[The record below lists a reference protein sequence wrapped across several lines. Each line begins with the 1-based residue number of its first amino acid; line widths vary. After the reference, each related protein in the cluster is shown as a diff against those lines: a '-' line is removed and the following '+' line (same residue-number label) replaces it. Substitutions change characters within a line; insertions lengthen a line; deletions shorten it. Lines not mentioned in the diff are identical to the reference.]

1 MSKYESRIERWRP
14 RSPTLQEVEKW
25 LDRYPDLAEKELAA
39 LIRQF
44 RSLSIVDKAVIMGD
58 MRLSKKLTL
67 FYRHHEPDLQTPVAG
82 IVLFILLPAVLAV
95 AGVRLFLG

>member
-14 RSPTLQEVEKW
+14 RSPTLQKVEKW

>member
-14 RSPTLQEVEKW
+14 RSPTVQEVEKS
-25 LDRYPDLAEKELAA
+25 LDRYPDLGEKELAA

-58 MRLSKKLTL
+58 VRLSQKLTL
-67 FYRHHEPDLQTPVAG
+67 FYRHHEPDLQAPVAG
-82 IVLFILLPAVLAV
+82 LVLYILLPATLAV
-95 AGVRLFLG
+95 AGARLFLG

>member
-1 MSKYESRIERWRP
+1 
-14 RSPTLQEVEKW
+14 LQQVEKW